1 MYVYNNA
8 NLCTFVLFII
18 DLQYNILDVV
28 EPADAASA
36 PAEENTNIVT
46 RSPEVRIMPKVRYVL
61 LVCHIRM

>member
-18 DLQYNILDVV
+18 DLQYNVV

-36 PAEENTNIVT
+36 PAEENTNTVT
-46 RSPEVRIMPKVRYVL
+46 RSPEV
-61 LVCHIRM
+61 